1 MAAANNDI
9 IEIPLELSV
18 DNIDYCGHALRTC
31 YPGGKVFTC
40 DISGLD
46 LFMFECRI
54 DPVTRKY
61 MRKIDRAQEYNYL
74 IGQIE
79 EHVMAYMDVA

>member
-1 MAAANNDI
+1 MAAANNDMM
-9 IEIPLELSV
+9 EIPLDLC
-18 DNIDYCGHALRTC
+18 IDSKKYYGHALRTC

-61 MRKIDRAQEYNYL
+61 MRKIDRKQEYNYL
-74 IGQIE
+74 IEEIE